1 MDICGKGWGSGK
13 AFRGFYF
20 RKIGNKKGQMLI
32 LDLVQKL
39 SRWPITL
46 GDDGTQSLS
55 KLRAILSSW
64 TA

>member
-13 AFRGFYF
+13 AFREFYF

-39 SRWPITL
+39 SR
-46 GDDGTQSLS
+46 
-55 KLRAILSSW
+55 
-64 TA
+64 